1 MWVNNGMFH
10 GNYFKLIFH
19 MGNETIQIKRFS
31 YKIYQDPNL
40 YLTLRLVP
48 IKYNSH
54 KVSFLRY
61 VFVEISGRF

>member
-1 MWVNNGMFH
+1 MA
-10 GNYFKLIFH
+10 
-19 MGNETIQIKRFS
+19 NETIQIKRFS